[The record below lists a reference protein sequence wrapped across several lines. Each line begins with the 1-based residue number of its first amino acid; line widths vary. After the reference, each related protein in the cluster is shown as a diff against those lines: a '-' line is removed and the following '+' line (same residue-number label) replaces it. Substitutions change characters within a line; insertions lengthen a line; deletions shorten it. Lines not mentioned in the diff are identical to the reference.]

1 MIQTSIV
8 NVGAFKE
15 LAGKVLTAGQ
25 AESLVREIAVSMYTE
40 TFRRIHN
47 DGKKADGSPIGT
59 YSNSYLEWRRN
70 NGYPS
75 SPAVK
80 LFLTGQM
87 QQDYKVVPLSKTEY
101 GLGYDN
107 KFNADKAD
115 WAENGTTSASVKA
128 HKRRTKSGETVD
140 VSAHTRRG
148 REGYGKIFAL
158 TPDEM
163 DDVRAI
169 VTAYIQRIFK

>member
-1 MIQTSIV
+1 VS
-8 NVGAFKE
+8 NVFNVLAFKVKTLGDPE
-15 LAGKVLTAGQ
+15 PLL
-25 AESLVREIAVSMYTE
+25 REIAVSMYTE

>member
-25 AESLVREIAVSMYTE
+25 AESLVREIAVSMQTV
-40 TFRRIHN
+40 TRRRIHN
-47 DGKKADGSPIGT
+47 EGKNASGGQIGT
-59 YSNSYLEWRRN
+59 YKPSYLEWRKN
-70 NGYPS
+70 NGYSS

-87 QQDYKVVPLSKTEY
+87 QNDYKVVPLSKTEY

-115 WAENGTTSASVKA
+115 WAEE
-128 HKRRTKSGETVD
+128 RF
-140 VSAHTRRG
+140 
-148 REGYGKIFAL
+148 GKIFAL